1 MNTTKQAFL
10 IIALLAVSPMNF
22 SNTAPVRKA
31 KQMPT
36 MEDLALPYW
45 ELTDTNRDSLKGN
58 ISKRLEMLFTAIKNE
73 WGIPRALIF
82 HGQRGVGK
90 TLSAQALAGE
100 LDGYFMHF
108 DAGDLLDE
116 GNCKSK
122 IKSIFKH
129 ARDCIETHHNYII
142 IFVDNIHLLRK
153 KGCQTHD
160 MRELVNTLSGEI
172 MKKSQN
178 KKILIITATYEPGEE
193 IHNFFTK
200 EPFEAVEF
208 TIPDKD
214 SRFAILMHYFA
225 QSSCFDKELHK
236 PMLDH
241 LATMTYDFTPRD
253 LEELVEKAHG
263 SLGQRNKNSK
273 DMTKR
278 KFTQE
283 DFDFARGCTNT
294 MKVKKPG
301 EKGLDETAKDMGKY
315 VVGSVVTGVFVNAI
329 LAYFGIGGGGNGGS
343 GGNIGSPTG
352 PFSV

>member
-1 MNTTKQAFL
+1 MNTTNQAFL

-122 IKSIFKH
+122 IKCIFKH

-178 KKILIITATYEPGEE
+178 KKILVITATYEPGEE

-283 DFDFARGCTNT
+283 DFDFALKSTNT
-294 MKVKKPG
+294 MKVKEDG
-301 EKGLDETAKDMGKY
+301 SFSWTRVAE
-315 VVGSVVTGVFVNAI
+315 GSVVATVGAAVGFVIAI
-329 LAYFGIGGGGNGGS
+329 IAGSNGGNGGN
-343 GGNIGSPTG
+343 GGK
-352 PFSV
+352 